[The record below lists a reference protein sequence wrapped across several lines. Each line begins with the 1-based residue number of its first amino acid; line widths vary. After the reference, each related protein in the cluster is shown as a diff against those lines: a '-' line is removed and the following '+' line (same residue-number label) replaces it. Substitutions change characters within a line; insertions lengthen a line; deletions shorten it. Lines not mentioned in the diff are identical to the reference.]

1 MGQSPF
7 KNVQDI
13 NKLNQE
19 QRVQY
24 GKRKCLSLSDALY
37 GELSAAFQF
46 DASQKSDFPVSLTEL
61 KLGAQAHYQ
70 LMADLK
76 TKIGSAKS
84 FAVKKKTAIVPSP
97 WPWPSFA

>member
-1 MGQSPF
+1 M
-7 KNVQDI
+7 NVLSELSGKEIEVLMLRSQI
-13 NKLNQE
+13 KLNKLKQDSTICFHH
-19 QRVQY
+19 QKYFVTTD
-24 GKRKCLSLSDALY
+24 S
-37 GELSAAFQF
+37 FF
-46 DASQKSDFPVSLTEL
+46 DTGYTEL

-84 FAVKKKTAIVPSP
+84 FAVKKTAIVPSP